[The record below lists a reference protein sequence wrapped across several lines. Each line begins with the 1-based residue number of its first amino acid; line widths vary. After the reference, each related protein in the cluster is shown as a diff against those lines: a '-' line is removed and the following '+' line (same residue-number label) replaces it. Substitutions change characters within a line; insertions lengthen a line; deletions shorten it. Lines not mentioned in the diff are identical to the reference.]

1 MIRKKKKQIEEL
13 VTMLEEKT
21 ERQVI
26 VPRAPL
32 DYQAEPLNRL
42 TPSIYDYDKAKWE
55 DVQSPTNTNIFQPKK
70 YLDLTE
76 IQKNLLEDSQKEEF
90 DKNLD
95 KLSKIIEAK
104 KHDEE
109 KDLSMALQ
117 FESYRKADLI

>member
-13 VTMLEEKT
+13 AAMLEKQT
-21 ERQVI
+21 KQVI

-32 DYQAEPLNRL
+32 DYQAEPLNRPV
-42 TPSIYDYDKAKWE
+42 PSIYDYDKAKWG
-55 DVQSPTNTNIFQPKK
+55 DIQSPTNTNIFQPKK
-70 YLDLTE
+70 YLDLAET
-76 IQKNLLEDSQKEEF
+76 QKRLLEDSQQEEF

-109 KDLSMALQ
+109 KDLSMAMQ
-117 FESYRKADLI
+117 FESYRKAGLL

>member
-13 VTMLEEKT
+13 VTMLEKQT
-21 ERQVI
+21 EQATV
-26 VPRAPL
+26 VTTSF
-32 DYQAEPLNRL
+32 DYWPEMLKRPV
-42 TPSIYDYDKAKWE
+42 PSIYDYDKAKWGTPE
-55 DVQSPTNTNIFQPKK
+55 SFTNIHEPKT
-70 YLDLTE
+70 YLTNW
-76 IQKNLLEDSQKEEF
+76 QKQTGEVEQKEEF

-117 FESYRKADLI
+117 FESYRKAGLL